1 MWIVLFLWELLPW
14 RATENVWS
22 NGNFCEVKHI
32 LIYICFKVQENSGS
46 QSALWKEVLTPNSG
60 SLQKLGGIECHL
72 NNLNNH
78 QNVLSFNHIWDLC
91 TTQKSERTATNIA
104 PKGPFPANSRPGI
117 NKLSVGRNI
126 CEGIGV
132 QLSRGMEKSF
142 TNLNLSSF
150 LGENLPESTATGV
163 FVTWHG
169 SSERPALHEVASGFP
184 LWWCS
189 TPPSNCSSC
198 SLWTSWSASND
209 QSGNTT
215 IKMIFKVLKIFVERA
230 PL

>member
-1 MWIVLFLWELLPW
+1 ME
-14 RATENVWS
+14 
-22 NGNFCEVKHI
+22 
-32 LIYICFKVQENSGS
+32 GS
-46 QSALWKEVLTPNSG
+46 LDTKLWKSSRIGWDTVPP
-60 SLQKLGGIECHL
+60 QQPH
-72 NNLNNH
+72 NH
-78 QNVLSFNHIWDLC
+78 QNVLSFNHVWPMHHS
-91 TTQKSERTATNIA
+91 KSEKTTTNIA

-117 NKLSVGRNI
+117 NKLGVGRNI

-132 QLSRGMEKSF
+132 QLPRGMAKSF

-189 TPPSNCSSC
+189 TPPRNLWQMQFC
-198 SLWTSWSASND
+198 SLWTSWSASKTKVGTPCQND
-209 QSGNTT
+209 LQSAEGLCWKSTPSAFLS
-215 IKMIFKVLKIFVERA
+215 IFRVGTNLKLIRIYFLLGLGHR
-230 PL
+230 LHCCCSINSSK